1 MSNRGVLYMVEKL
14 MKLSTNFIQI
24 TNLYSVVKLIKNR
37 TQQKLF
43 QIPDCAETLTC
54 NSYIS
59 RTKSDKKVIPVAY
72 ERCLSLVSLIKIS

>member
-1 MSNRGVLYMVEKL
+1 MVGKL
-14 MKLSTNFIQI
+14 MKLITTFIQ
-24 TNLYSVVKLIKNR
+24 TTSSDSVVKLMKNKA
-37 TQQKLF
+37 QQKLF

-59 RTKSDKKVIPVAY
+59 RTKSDKKVIPVAF